1 MVNHRTDCPFRPGDR
16 VTLKPM
22 IGGLAKHNLTVKTI
36 YYIDNLHPHWRL
48 SAEGEGLYTAEGA
61 IYCFEAEK

>member
-1 MVNHRTDCPFRPGDR
+1 
-16 VTLKPM
+16 M